1 MKKSSQKNFGDFM
14 KEQHSLVS
22 DIVEK
27 EKDYSNLSEA
37 ENMKLAQVFISLG
50 ETLDR
55 LFELS

>member
-1 MKKSSQKNFGDFM
+1 M